1 MLQIKL
7 VSTRYLDLQKYSLK
21 REPNRSSITSHTNG
35 LNNTHKAGL
44 TRFFGLF
51 FLVFLP
57 RKWNAENTTISAAIL
72 CPAVCIS
79 DVINKTG
86 MQNY

>member
-21 REPNRSSITSHTNG
+21 KDPNRSSITSHTNG

-44 TRFFGLF
+44 TRFAVF
-51 FLVFLP
+51 FLPCL

-72 CPAVCIS
+72 CPVVCIS